1 MLESSDETSG
11 LAIRNAVL
19 AGLEPVGTVT
29 GVVLIIVRIL
39 FRILSGKLDR
49 KLY

>member
-11 LAIRNAVL
+11 LVIRNAVL
-19 AGLEPVGTVT
+19 AGLEPIGTVT

-39 FRILSGKLDR
+39 SGKLDK